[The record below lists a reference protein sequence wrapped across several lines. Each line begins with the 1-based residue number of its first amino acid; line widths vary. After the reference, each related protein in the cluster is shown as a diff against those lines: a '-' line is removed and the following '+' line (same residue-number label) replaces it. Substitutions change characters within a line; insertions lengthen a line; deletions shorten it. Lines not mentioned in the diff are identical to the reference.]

1 MNAAAPALPAQALAA
16 WRGLA
21 PRERRGMSIAGVAVA
36 LFVVWSLLIAPA
48 WRTLSSA
55 PAQLDQLEAELQR
68 MQRLAAQ
75 AQELRGAA
83 PVLPDQ
89 ATAALQAA
97 TARLGTTA
105 KISMLGDRATL
116 TLNGTP
122 PDQLRSWLG
131 EARSAARARPVE
143 AQLSQSNGGYSG
155 SLTVALEAAP

>member
-1 MNAAAPALPAQALAA
+1 MSTAAPALPAQALAA
-16 WRGLA
+16 WRRLA
-21 PRERRGMSIAGVAVA
+21 PRERRGISIALVAVA
-36 LFVVWSLLIAPA
+36 LLAVWSLLVAPA
-48 WRTLSSA
+48 WRTLRTA
-55 PAQLDQLEAELQR
+55 PAQLDQLESELQR

-89 ATAALQAA
+89 AAAALTAA
-97 TARLGTTA
+97 TARLGSTG
-105 KISMLGDRATL
+105 KITLLGDRATL

>member
-1 MNAAAPALPAQALAA
+1 MNPAAAKLQGQARALWQ
-16 WRGLA
+16 GMA
-21 PRERRGMSIAGVAVA
+21 PRERRGLSIALAVVAG
-36 LFVVWSLLIAPA
+36 FVVWSLLVQPA
-48 WRTLSSA
+48 WRTLRSA

-68 MQRLAAQ
+68 MQRLATE

-89 ATAALQAA
+89 ASAALQAA
-97 TARLGTTA
+97 TARLGSSA
-105 KISMLGDRATL
+105 RMSLLGDRATL

-122 PDQLRSWLG
+122 PDALRAWLG
-131 EARSAARARPVE
+131 EARSAARARPIE

>member
-1 MNAAAPALPAQALAA
+1 MNAGAPALPAQALAA
-16 WRGLA
+16 WRSLA

-36 LFVVWSLLIAPA
+36 LFVVWSLLIGPA

-143 AQLSQSNGGYSG
+143 AQLSQSGGGYSG